1 MSEPGDNDTQPHDP
15 FTKETPIG
23 RARSVAEKPCIVYA
37 NDSLPK
43 VADAI
48 SRQRGVHTAA
58 VVDQSGRL
66 AGILPLRL
74 LVDELFFEVA
84 PEEFLREI
92 MDLDRLEQFGRVA
105 HARTAADLMEEPVYV
120 TVEDSIGDAF
130 ARMHEHNL
138 DGLPVVD
145 GDSRPI
151 GYLDRFELIKVW
163 LQQHQQQSG

>member
-1 MSEPGDNDTQPHDP
+1 MSETGHDDTQRHDV

-23 RARSVAEKPCIVYA
+23 RARSIAEAPCIVFES
-37 NDSLPK
+37 DPLPM

-58 VVDQSGRL
+58 VVDQSGKL
-66 AGILPLRL
+66 VGILPLRL
-74 LVDELFFEVA
+74 LVDELFFQVA

-92 MDLDRLEQFGRVA
+92 MDLDRIEQFGRVA
-105 HARTAADLMEEPVYV
+105 HARTAGDLMEAPVYV
-120 TVEDSIGDAF
+120 TVEDSFGDAF
-130 ARMHEHNL
+130 ACMHEHNL

-145 GDSRPI
+145 GDERPI